1 MGILRTKTI
10 EPATG
15 STLTLGASGDTITV
29 SSDSIKANT
38 FKDAGGNTLFTSDG
52 AGTLSSINSG
62 LVPGGP
68 ILISTSTASGSSS
81 IDITSG
87 IDSTYDEYMFVY
99 TDINAATDLASFSFQ
114 VNATDSTGYNRT
126 ITTTLFQAYHNEAD
140 SSAAL
145 AYNPGHDHAQGTAF
159 QILAGTLGNG
169 SDESAAGIL
178 HLFSPSSTTYVK
190 HFYATAAL
198 FNGDSTRI
206 NHTFAAGYINDTT
219 AIDDIRFKM
228 SSGNFDGVI
237 QMYGIK

>member
-52 AGTLSSINSG
+52 AGTLSSVNSG
-62 LVPGGP
+62 FAGGGP

-81 IDITSG
+81 IEITSG
-87 IDSTYDEYMFVY
+87 IDSTYDEYMFVF
-99 TDINAATDLASFSFQ
+99 TDINPATDTATFDFQ
-114 VNATDSTGYNRT
+114 VNVDGQSGYNET
-126 ITTTLFQAYHNEAD
+126 ITSSAFVAHHNEGGGD
-140 SSAAL
+140 PAL
-145 AYNPGHDHAQGTAF
+145 TYLTTCDQAQGTAY
-159 QILAGTLGNG
+159 QVIGAGGLGNG

-178 HLFSPSSTTYVK
+178 HLFSPSNTTYVT
-190 HFYATAAL
+190 HFYSRFQIQT
-198 FNGDSTRI
+198 
-206 NHTFAAGYINDTT
+206 NHEYSFDYYAAGYVNVTG
-219 AIDDIRFKM
+219 AIDEISFKM
-228 SSGNFDGVI
+228 SSGNMDGVI